1 MTTLKIINY
10 SERSI
15 AVTGE
20 ETKLYKEDF
29 KSMGGKYNAN
39 LSCGPGW
46 IFSIKAAPQVQ
57 TFLDRIQSLKVA
69 SRESN
74 VMTDCSTECST
85 DCSKKSQDVLKCTL
99 QKELL
104 ECKQLQKELS
114 KRIQDLEEKLKQL

>member
-1 MTTLKIINY
+1 MTTLKIVNY

-57 TFLDRIQSLKVA
+57 TFLDRIHSLKIA

-74 VMTDCSTECST
+74 VMTDCST
-85 DCSKKSQDVLKCTL
+85 DCSKVTQKSQDVLKCTL

-104 ECKQLQKELS
+104 ECKQLQKDLS
-114 KRIQDLEEKLKQL
+114 KKIQDLEEKLKQL

>member
-1 MTTLKIINY
+1 MTTLKIVNY

-15 AVTGE
+15 AITGE

-57 TFLDRIQSLKVA
+57 TFLDRIQSLKIA

-74 VMTDCSTECST
+74 VMTDCST

-99 QKELL
+99 EKELL
-104 ECKQLQKELS
+104 QCKQLQKELS
-114 KRIQDLEEKLKQL
+114 KKIQDLEERLKQL